1 MNKSI
6 FRYWGK
12 ADPSYP
18 GEPKW
23 HPLAYHCLDVA
34 AVAAVWWDGSP
45 VIRRLF
51 LSAFGSTVLAQLRAW
66 ALFFVALHD
75 LGKFDAR
82 FQLKAPEAAREAWPE
97 LNPCDV
103 DGVRGFDHGPFGYA
117 CALHETGDWIHGTQE
132 PEATARDAWCP
143 WLAAVTG
150 HHGELPSSPE
160 IDLEYAEDGIRN
172 HDRAARA
179 AWGEALA
186 ALFLSPA
193 GLALS
198 HPPPVCA
205 GAAQAML
212 AGFCA
217 VCDWVGSNAETFPY
231 AHLDEYPSLA
241 DYSEARVDRFI
252 REGGLGHFG
261 LSARAK
267 GYAGV
272 QALLKSEERPR
283 GVQTLVD
290 TLPPTPGLTL
300 IEAPTGSGKTEAALA
315 CAWRLL
321 AVGRADSIIF
331 ALPTQAT
338 ANATLKRAEAFAAL
352 AFGAANVVL
361 AHGKRRFHP
370 EFQRLVDAGRRRTA
384 QGEEEAAVQ
393 CSAWLAHSR
402 KRVFLGQIG
411 VCTVDQ
417 TLLSVLPVRHTFVR
431 GFGIN
436 KVGIHRGRG
445 TRLR

>member
-6 FRYWGK
+6 VRYWGK

-45 VIRRLF
+45 PIRQAF
-51 LSAFGSTVLAQLRAW
+51 LSAFRSTEPAQLRAW

-82 FQLKAPEAAREAWPE
+82 FQLKAPGAVREAWSDLDPR
-97 LNPCDV
+97 DV
-103 DGVRGFDHGPFGYA
+103 DGSLVRGFDHGRVGYA
-117 CALHETGDWIHGTQE
+117 CALYELKGCARDRADLE
-132 PEATARDAWCP
+132 TAREAWRP
-143 WLAAVTG
+143 WLAAATG
-150 HHGELPSSPE
+150 HHGDLPSSL
-160 IDLEYAEDGIRN
+160 DTGGEYAEVHVMD
-172 HDRAARA
+172 HDRDARRT
-179 AWGEALA
+179 WTGSLTT
-186 ALFLSPA
+186 LFLSPV
-193 GLALS
+193 GLDLASL
-198 HPPPVCA
+198 PPVCEA
-205 GAAQAML
+205 AAQAFF
-212 AGFCA
+212 AGYCA

-272 QALLKSEERPR
+272 QALLKSDERPR

-290 TLPPTPGLTL
+290 TLPATPGLTL

-321 AVGRADSIIF
+321 AVGQADWLMYPQS
-331 ALPTQAT
+331 AT
-338 ANATLKRAEAFAAL
+338 Y
-352 AFGAANVVL
+352 
-361 AHGKRRFHP
+361 
-370 EFQRLVDAGRRRTA
+370 GR
-384 QGEEEAAVQ
+384 
-393 CSAWLAHSR
+393 
-402 KRVFLGQIG
+402 
-411 VCTVDQ
+411 
-417 TLLSVLPVRHTFVR
+417 
-431 GFGIN
+431 
-436 KVGIHRGRG
+436 
-445 TRLR
+445 